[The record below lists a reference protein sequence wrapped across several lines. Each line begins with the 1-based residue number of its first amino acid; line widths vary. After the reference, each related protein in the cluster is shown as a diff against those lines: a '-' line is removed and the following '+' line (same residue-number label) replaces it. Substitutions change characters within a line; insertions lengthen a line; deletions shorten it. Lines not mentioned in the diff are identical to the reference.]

1 METGNK
7 NATDARVRE
16 NWALW
21 VKHAAIAVDQANK
34 HVNNAAA
41 QAARR
46 IAHGVMA
53 N

>member
-34 HVNNAAA
+34 HVNNAAV
-41 QAARR
+41 QVENR
-46 IAHGVMA
+46 IVHGVMA
-53 N
+53 H